1 MKRKVLI
8 TKAPLPKAISGLYTK
23 QKLTNNAF
31 QFPISFKEGME
42 PNLEVHKNIGP
53 VDRDQANI
61 EAEKGETILTPMGDD
76 AWTKTLP
83 KTYVIGGK
91 KHSKGGTPLNVPEGS
106 FIFSDHLKERNQKI
120 HEMLGKA
127 ARKSGYTYAELSKP
141 FMLND
146 DIRVLLDPD
155 SDKITRETAQM
166 NIQNKVD
173 KLGLI
178 SILQEASKG
187 FIDDMGE
194 IDIPSVGVPYLEKAG
209 INIEESI
216 EPFLQA
222 IRQPVQQQNQMP
234 QQGMSPDMMPQ
245 QGEAPMPPMPTGR
258 NGGLVRMKAGGAVKQ
273 YQNAGTVN
281 AGLKAGERARYNTG
295 TGKYEV
301 VNEQGTVVGYIDFPG
316 DRGVKVSRSK
326 IPANAVIL
334 SKDQYEANKDA
345 AYKTAAGKPL
355 VIKNPDGS
363 YKLISETS
371 VKLPEY
377 KESDLATIFAN
388 QADIASQYKYIQETF
403 NNPKVKAE
411 LSKRA
416 LAALDESSNRGI
428 SLSSAEIRAL
438 KEKLKDPEYAYKMFM
453 DMQRRNL
460 STYANQKAGNI
471 KTIASHKDAADP
483 GAVTNA
489 DFTDSWSKIGLNAP
503 SAEEAKMQQAL
514 YIGYK
519 DMLDNRD
526 NLSDPELKNTLKP
539 FGIAQVGAT
548 DAADLSGTGSGKISI
563 IDGKY
568 TNTTTGE
575 IVGLKPP
582 TELTEG
588 DLGLEDSMYTPSKK
602 REYVGSNI
610 RKGWTAPDIYELA
623 RATGERF
630 ADRANMPFEAMPPT
644 ILPNVA
650 LLSPQDQQRNFRGMA
665 NAAGEQM
672 LASGMTPQTI
682 SALSSLSGADQMAQY
697 TAQVHN
703 ANVGILNEA
712 GRDRANRLQKGADDR
727 ANLTTRLF
735 DKVTQMKENLQAR
748 RSAAKAE
755 VSKQFGIGESNEGAF
770 QAAALSA
777 PNFIWDPFTQD
788 YAGFIPGADIEPT
801 YGKTTN
807 LKDRFMDYRSQM
819 PANVTDQVVMQIA
832 KADLGIQDKPDYLNY
847 NTGIP
852 G

>member
-76 AWTKTLP
+76 AWTKSLP

-141 FMLND
+141 FMLNE

-209 INIEESI
+209 IDIEQAI

-222 IRQPVQQQNQMP
+222 IRQPAQQP
-234 QQGMSPDMMPQ
+234 EQQGMSPDMMPQ

-258 NGGLVRMKAGGAVKQ
+258 NGGLVKMKAGGAVKK

-281 AGLKAGERARYNTG
+281 AGLRAGERARYNAAS
-295 TGKYEV
+295 GKYEV
-301 VNEQGTVVGYIDFPG
+301 INEQGTVVGYIDFPG
-316 DRGVKVSRSK
+316 DKGVKVSRSK

-334 SKDQYEANKDA
+334 SKSEYEANKDA

-411 LSKRA
+411 LTKRA
-416 LAALDESSNRGI
+416 IAALDNPDKRGR
-428 SLSSAEIRAL
+428 SLSASEIRTL

-460 STYANQKAGNI
+460 ATYANQKAGNI

-483 GAVTNA
+483 GAVTNS
-489 DFTDSWSKIGLNAP
+489 DFTNSWSKIGLNAP
-503 SAEEAKMQQAL
+503 SSEEAKLQQAL
-514 YIGYK
+514 YVGYK

-526 NLSDPELKNTLKP
+526 SLADVELKNALKP

-548 DAADLSGTGSGKISI
+548 DAADLTGTGGGKISI

-568 TNTTTGE
+568 TNTTAGQ

-588 DLGLEDSMYTPSKK
+588 DLGLEESMYSPAKK
-602 REYVGSNI
+602 RQYIGDNI

-630 ADRANMPFEAMPPT
+630 ADRPNTPFVAMPPT

-650 LLSPQDQQRNFRGMA
+650 LMSPQDQQRNFRGMA

-682 SALSSLSGADQMAQY
+682 SALSTLAGADQMAQY

-727 ANLTTRLF
+727 ANLTTTLRDRWTTLK
-735 DKVTQMKENLQAR
+735 DNLQAR

-788 YAGFIPGADIEPT
+788 FAGFVPGADIEPT
-801 YGKTTN
+801 YGKSTT
-807 LKDRFMDYRSQM
+807 LKDKFAEYRSQL
-819 PANVTDQVVMQIA
+819 PANVSDAVVESLA
-832 KADLGIQDKPDYLNY
+832 KADLGLQDKPDYLNY

>member
-141 FMLND
+141 FMLNE

-209 INIEESI
+209 IDIEQAI

-222 IRQPVQQQNQMP
+222 IRQPAQQPQ

-258 NGGLVRMKAGGAVKQ
+258 NGGLVKMKAGGAVKK

-281 AGLKAGERARYNTG
+281 AGLRAGERARYNAAS
-295 TGKYEV
+295 GKYEV
-301 VNEQGTVVGYIDFPG
+301 INEQGTVVGYIDFPG
-316 DRGVKVSRSK
+316 DKGVKVSRSK

-334 SKDQYEANKDA
+334 SKSEYEANKDA

-403 NNPKVKAE
+403 NNPKVKEE
-411 LSKRA
+411 LRKRA
-416 LAALDESSNRGI
+416 IAALDNPDKRGR
-428 SLSSAEIRAL
+428 SLSASEIRTL

-460 STYANQKAGNI
+460 ATYANQKAGNI

-483 GAVTNA
+483 GAVTNS
-489 DFTDSWSKIGLNAP
+489 DFTNSWSKIGLNAP
-503 SAEEAKMQQAL
+503 SSEEAKLQQAL
-514 YIGYK
+514 YVGYK

-526 NLSDPELKNTLKP
+526 NLADVELKNALKP

-548 DAADLSGTGSGKISI
+548 DAADLTGTGGGKISI

-575 IVGLKPP
+575 IVGLRSP

-588 DLGLEDSMYTPSKK
+588 DLGLEESMYSPAKK
-602 REYVGSNI
+602 RQYIGDNI

-630 ADRANMPFEAMPPT
+630 ADRPNTPFVAMPPT

-650 LLSPQDQQRNFRGMA
+650 LMSPQDQQRNFRGMA

-672 LASGMTPQTI
+672 LASGMTPQTL
-682 SALSSLSGADQMAQY
+682 SALSTLAGADQMAQY

-727 ANLTTRLF
+727 ANLTTTLRDRWTTLK
-735 DKVTQMKENLQAR
+735 DNLQAR

-788 YAGFIPGADIEPT
+788 FAGFVPGADIEPT
-801 YGKTTN
+801 YGKSTT
-807 LKDRFMDYRSQM
+807 LKDKFAEYRSQL
-819 PANVTDQVVMQIA
+819 PPNVSDAVVESLA
-832 KADLGIQDKPDYLNY
+832 KADLGLQDKPDYLNY